1 MQTTTPVTKAL
12 DELNIP
18 YQLHVHENQIR
29 SLEQA
34 AEERG
39 LEPEQI
45 VRSLI
50 FRCEGLEYVM
60 ILMPGP
66 MKVSWLKLRRY
77 LGVSRITTATS
88 EQVQELTGY
97 EPGAVSP
104 FGLPST
110 LRILADRS
118 ILVDDPKDK
127 TFIPFGDARHKI
139 ANGEIVKSREM
150 YFALYQA
157 IAKDERRPGL
167 YREYSPDFFDLIL

>member
-77 LGVSRITTATS
+77 LGVSRITTATA

-97 EPGAVSP
+97 EPGAVSS

-118 ILVDDPKDK
+118 ILVQSTISIGAGIRNAGVHLKREDLLHAVEVELGD
-127 TFIPFGDARHKI
+127 FG
-139 ANGEIVKSREM
+139 S
-150 YFALYQA
+150 
-157 IAKDERRPGL
+157 
-167 YREYSPDFFDLIL
+167 